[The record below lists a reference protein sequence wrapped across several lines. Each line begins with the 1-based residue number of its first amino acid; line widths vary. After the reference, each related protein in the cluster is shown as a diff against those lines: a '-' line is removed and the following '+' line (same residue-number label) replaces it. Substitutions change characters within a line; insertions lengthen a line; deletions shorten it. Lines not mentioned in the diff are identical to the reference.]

1 MERLPRGCPGADIA
15 RMCHPRHGVGFLL
28 GLTACG
34 PVGRHPAPAPAAL
47 SRAES
52 VYAVT
57 LTLKDRVDI
66 LTWRER
72 LDSIP
77 VLRARYLAARS
88 ELGRALAIDSLAL
101 ADTVDRRALAVMRR
115 TVRESLTDEPEPPDG
130 PAAVDRV
137 RCTYDPRA
145 LTDTDSLQSR
155 LYDCYGAATRDV
167 VVDGERLDRLTVFAL
182 LGVTADAARRR
193 RLFLGLDR
201 VWRSVNGANESASP
215 WRELL
220 RRRAREWGTGP
231 TPFARR
237 VSELGFVPDSVERW
251 LVRLLEAWRATLPDS
266 SLEPWDLYYAMGAA
280 SRRLSPRITR
290 DSLLAL
296 NGRFYRDLGADPAV
310 IGVHYDIEPRA
321 GKDPVAFTTFGAR
334 PGFTRGAWQPGE
346 PWVFASYAV
355 GGLDNLGELLHETG
369 HAIHIAG
376 IRTRPAFSD
385 WPDADLFTE
394 AIADLA
400 DGEAYDGRWQVKY
413 LGDSAPPAENRRTA
427 YFGVMM
433 DACWSLFEARMQRE
447 PDLDPNVVWTELTSR
462 YLRVVPH
469 PELSWWAMRGQLIDV
484 PGYLV
489 NYALG
494 AFIAADLR
502 ARIRQVHGAFTLG
515 DSTWYG
521 FVRERIYRYGL
532 ERSSRRVMEAFLGR
546 PVSAEALLSS
556 VRRGLS
562 AGTGGPA
569 N

>member
-1 MERLPRGCPGADIA
+1 MRRLHRCS
-15 RMCHPRHGVGFLL
+15 GFLL
-28 GLTACG
+28 GLAACR
-34 PVGRHPAPAPAAL
+34 PSPHAVPAPAAL
-47 SRAES
+47 ARAES
-52 VYAVT
+52 VYAAT
-57 LTLKDRVDI
+57 LTLKDRLDI
-66 LTWRER
+66 LTWRGR
-72 LDSIP
+72 LDSVP
-77 VLRARYLAARS
+77 ALGARYLAART
-88 ELGRALAIDSLAL
+88 ELVRALAIDSLAL

-115 TVRESLTDEPEPPDG
+115 AVAEALTEETEATDG
-130 PAAVDRV
+130 PAAVDPA
-137 RCTYDPRA
+137 RCVYDARA

-167 VVDGERLDRLTVFAL
+167 VVDGERLDRLTVLGL
-182 LGVTADAARRR
+182 LGVTDDGARRR
-193 RLFLGLDR
+193 RLFHGLDR
-201 VWRSVNGANESASP
+201 VWHSVNGADETASP

-237 VSELGFVPDSVERW
+237 VSELGFVPDSVEHW
-251 LVRLLEAWRATLPDS
+251 LERLLDAWRSTLPDS
-266 SLEPWDLYYAMGAA
+266 QLEPWDLYYAMGAA
-280 SRRLSPRITR
+280 SRRLSPRIPR
-290 DSLLAL
+290 DSLLAV

-310 IGVHYDIEPRA
+310 LGVHFDLEPRA

-400 DGEAYDGRWQVKY
+400 DGEAYDGQWQARY
-413 LGDSAPPAENRRTA
+413 LGDSAPAPENRRAA

-433 DACWSLFEARMQRE
+433 DACWSLFEARMQRD
-447 PDLDPNVVWTELTSR
+447 PNLDPNVVWTELTSR

-469 PELSWWAMRGQLIDV
+469 SELSWWAMRGQLIDV

-515 DSTWYG
+515 DSTWYD
-521 FVRERIYRYGL
+521 FVRDRIYRFGL
-532 ERSSRRVMEAFLGR
+532 ERSSRRVMEEFLGR
-546 PVSAEALLSS
+546 PVSAEALLSDL
-556 VRRGLS
+556 RRGLS
-562 AGTGGPA
+562 PGTGGPA
-569 N
+569 H

>member
-1 MERLPRGCPGADIA
+1 VLA
-15 RMCHPRHGVGFLL
+15 
-28 GLTACG
+28 
-34 PVGRHPAPAPAAL
+34 
-47 SRAES
+47 RAES
-52 VYAVT
+52 AYAAT
-57 LTLKDRVDI
+57 LTLKDRLDI
-66 LTWRER
+66 LTWRGR
-72 LDSIP
+72 LDSVA
-77 VLRARYLAARS
+77 VLRPRYLAARS
-88 ELGRALAIDSLAL
+88 ELARALAVDSLVL
-101 ADTVDRRALAVMRR
+101 SDTVDRRALAVMRR
-115 TVRESLTDEPEPPDG
+115 TLADALADEPALPAG
-130 PAAVDRV
+130 PAAVDPV
-137 RCTYDPRA
+137 RCVYDPRTLA
-145 LTDTDSLQSR
+145 DTDSLESR

-182 LGVTADAARRR
+182 LGVTEDGARRR

-201 VWRSVNGANESASP
+201 VWRSVNGAGDSVSP
-215 WRELL
+215 WRELV

-237 VSELGFVPDSVERW
+237 VRELGFTPDSVEQW
-251 LVRLLEAWRATLPDS
+251 LERLLETWRATLPDS
-266 SLEPWDLYYAMGAA
+266 SVEPWDLYYAMGAA
-280 SRRLSPRITR
+280 SRRLSARIPR
-290 DSLLAL
+290 DSLLAV
-296 NGRFYRDLGADPAV
+296 NRRFYRDLGADPV
-310 IGVHYDIEPRA
+310 VLNVHFDLEPRA

-334 PGFTRGAWQPGE
+334 SGE

-400 DGEAYDGRWQVKY
+400 DAEAYDGRWQARY
-413 LGDSAPPAENRRTA
+413 LGDSALPAENRRAA

-433 DACWSLFEARMQRE
+433 DACWSLFEARMQRD
-447 PDLDPNVVWTELTSR
+447 PSLDPNAVWAELTGR
-462 YLRVVPH
+462 YLGVVPH

-502 ARIRQVHGAFTLG
+502 GRIRQVHGAFTLG
-515 DSTWYG
+515 DTTWYA
-521 FVRERIYRYGL
+521 FVRDRIYRFGL
-532 ERSSRRVMEAFLGR
+532 ERSSRRVMEDVLGR
-546 PVSAEALLSS
+546 PVSAEALLTEM
-556 VRRGLS
+556 RRG
-562 AGTGGPA
+562 

>member
-1 MERLPRGCPGADIA
+1 MHRLHRCS
-15 RMCHPRHGVGFLL
+15 GFLL
-28 GLTACG
+28 GLAACRPGG
-34 PVGRHPAPAPAAL
+34 PHAVPAPAAL
-47 SRAES
+47 ARAES
-52 VYAVT
+52 VYAAT
-57 LTLKDRVDI
+57 LTLKDRLDI
-66 LTWRER
+66 LTWRGR
-72 LDSIP
+72 LDSVP
-77 VLRARYLAARS
+77 ALRARYLAART
-88 ELGRALAIDSLAL
+88 ELVRALAIDSLAL

-115 TVRESLTDEPEPPDG
+115 AVTEALTEETEATDG
-130 PAAVDRV
+130 PAAVDPA
-137 RCTYDPRA
+137 RCAYDARA

-155 LYDCYGAATRDV
+155 VYECYGVATRDV
-167 VVDGERLDRLTVFAL
+167 VVDGERLDRLTVLGL
-182 LGVTADAARRR
+182 LGVTDDDARRR
-193 RLFLGLDR
+193 RLFQGLDR
-201 VWRSVNGANESASP
+201 VWRSVNGADETASP

-237 VSELGFVPDSVERW
+237 VSELGFVPDSVEHW
-251 LVRLLEAWRATLPDS
+251 LERLLDAWRSTLPDS
-266 SLEPWDLYYAMGAA
+266 QLEPWDLYYAMGAA
-280 SRRLSPRITR
+280 SRRLSPRIPR
-290 DSLLAL
+290 DSLLAV
-296 NGRFYRDLGADPAV
+296 NGRFYRDLGADPV
-310 IGVHYDIEPRA
+310 VLGVHFDLEPRA

-346 PWVFASYAV
+346 PWVFASYAI
-355 GGLDNLGELLHETG
+355 GGFDNLGELLHETG

-400 DGEAYDGRWQVKY
+400 DGEAYDGRWQARY
-413 LGDSAPPAENRRTA
+413 LGDSAPPAENRRAA

-433 DACWSLFEARMQRE
+433 DACWSLFETRMQRD
-447 PDLDPNVVWTELTSR
+447 PSLDPNVVWAELTSR

-521 FVRERIYRYGL
+521 FVRDRIYRFGL
-532 ERSSRRVMEAFLGR
+532 ERSSRRVMEEFLGR
-546 PVSAEALLSS
+546 PVSAEALLSDL
-556 VRRGLS
+556 RRGLS
-562 AGTGGPA
+562 PGIGGPA
-569 N
+569 H

>member
-1 MERLPRGCPGADIA
+1 M
-15 RMCHPRHGVGFLL
+15 
-28 GLTACG
+28 
-34 PVGRHPAPAPAAL
+34 PAPAAL
-47 SRAES
+47 ARAES
-52 VYAVT
+52 VYAAA
-57 LTLKDRVDI
+57 LTLKDRLDI
-66 LTWRER
+66 LTWRGR
-72 LDSIP
+72 LDSVP
-77 VLRARYLAARS
+77 ALRASYLAART
-88 ELGRALAIDSLAL
+88 ELGRELAIDSLAL

-115 TVRESLTDEPEPPDG
+115 AVAEALTEDTESTDG
-130 PAAVDRV
+130 PTAVDPA
-137 RCTYDPRA
+137 RCVYDAHA
-145 LTDTDSLQSR
+145 LTDIDSLQSR
-155 LYDCYGAATRDV
+155 LYDCYGVATRDV
-167 VVDGERLDRLTVFAL
+167 VVDGERLDRLTVLGL
-182 LGVTADAARRR
+182 LGVTDDGARRR
-193 RLFLGLDR
+193 RLFHGLDR
-201 VWRSVNGANESASP
+201 VWRSVNGADDTASP

-237 VSELGFVPDSVERW
+237 VSEMGFVPDSVERW
-251 LVRLLEAWRATLPDS
+251 LERLLDAWRSTLSDS
-266 SLEPWDLYYAMGAA
+266 QLEPWDLYYAMGAA
-280 SRRLSPRITR
+280 SRRLSPRIPR
-290 DSLLAL
+290 DALLAV

-310 IGVHYDIEPRA
+310 LGVHYDLEPRA

-334 PGFTRGAWQPGE
+334 PGFTRGTWRPGE

-400 DGEAYDGRWQVKY
+400 DGEAYDGRWQARY
-413 LGDSAPPAENRRTA
+413 LGDSAPPAENRRAA

-433 DACWSLFEARMQRE
+433 DACWSLFEARMQRD
-447 PDLDPNVVWTELTSR
+447 PNLDPNVVWAELTKR

-502 ARIRQVHGAFTLG
+502 ARIRQVHGVFTLG
-515 DSTWYG
+515 DSTWYD
-521 FVRERIYRYGL
+521 FVRERIYRFGL
-532 ERSSRRVMEAFLGR
+532 ERSSQRVMEEFLGR
-546 PVSAEALLSS
+546 PVSAEALLSDL
-556 VRRGLS
+556 RRGLS
-562 AGTGGPA
+562 PGIGGPA
-569 N
+569 H

>member
-1 MERLPRGCPGADIA
+1 MSRLHRGI
-15 RMCHPRHGVGFLL
+15 GFLL
-28 GLTACG
+28 CLGACR
-34 PVGRHPAPAPAAL
+34 PAGRHTVPAPAAL
-47 SRAES
+47 ARGES
-52 VYAVT
+52 AYAAT
-57 LTLKDRVDI
+57 LTLKDRLDI
-66 LTWRER
+66 LTWRGR
-72 LDSIP
+72 FDSVP
-77 VLRARYLAARS
+77 VLRARYLAARA
-88 ELGRALAIDSLAL
+88 ELVHALAIDSLAL
-101 ADTVDRRALAVMRR
+101 SDTVDRRALAVMRR
-115 TVRESLTDEPEPPDG
+115 AVVDALTEETESTDG
-130 PAAVDRV
+130 PAAADPARCVYDARTV
-137 RCTYDPRA
+137 R
-145 LTDTDSLQSR
+145 DTDSLQSR
-155 LYDCYGAATRDV
+155 LYDCYGVATRDV
-167 VVDGERLDRLTVFAL
+167 VVDGERLDRLTVLGL
-182 LGVTADAARRR
+182 LGVTGDGARRR

-201 VWRSVNGANESASP
+201 VWRSMNGADDAASP

-237 VSELGFVPDSVERW
+237 VRELGFVPDSVEHW
-251 LVRLLEAWRATLPDS
+251 LERLLGAWQATLPDS
-266 SLEPWDLYYAMGAA
+266 QLEPWDLYYAMGAA
-280 SRRLSPRITR
+280 SRRLSPRIPR
-290 DSLLAL
+290 ESLLAV
-296 NGRFYRDLGADPAV
+296 NGRFYRDLGADPVAL
-310 IGVHYDIEPRA
+310 GVHYDLEPRA

-334 PGFTRGAWQPGE
+334 SSE

-400 DGEAYDGRWQVKY
+400 DGEAYDGRWQARY
-413 LGDSAPPAENRRTA
+413 LGDSAPRAENRRAA

-433 DACWSLFEARMQRE
+433 DACWSLFEARMQRD
-447 PDLDPNVVWTELTSR
+447 PGLDPNVVWTELTSR

-502 ARIRQVHGAFTLG
+502 ARIRRTHGPFTLG

-521 FVRERIYRYGL
+521 FVRERIYRFGL
-532 ERSSRRVMEAFLGR
+532 ERSSRRVMEEFLGR
-546 PVSAEALLSS
+546 PVSAEALLSDL
-556 VRRGLS
+556 RRGLS
-562 AGTGGPA
+562 PGSGGPA